1 MPKQQRIRD
10 PLHDLIEFNVERSQI
25 ERVLWSVLQTR
36 PFQRL
41 RRIKQLGFSDFVYPG
56 ATHSR
61 LLHSVGVFHTA
72 RRLMTVIDKYV
83 AARDAKADQA
93 LAAALLHD
101 VGHGPFSHAF
111 EKIGERFNL
120 KMAHHETV
128 SDALIRDSEI
138 TPLLCDEMGSGFAD
152 DVADMVSGSGVR
164 TIYSAVVSSQ
174 FDADR
179 LDYMRR
185 DRLMTGSQHAG
196 IDFEWLIQNLEVDA
210 VEHSVG
216 ETRLQPVQTFV
227 LGRKAIFAAEGYVLG
242 LFQLYPT
249 VYLHKATRGAEKIY
263 VELLAR
269 TFTLVKKGLTEK
281 TGLSPTHPLVK
292 FAQSPE
298 NIECALA
305 LDDTVIWGAL
315 SLMADAEDMCISTL
329 ARRMRDRKLYKC
341 IDVRAKIAHD
351 KSDSDAVS
359 EAADKVCENIKAEI
373 TKWLDGCSEKEPD
386 SPPKILLDEAERSP
400 YKEMYP
406 EDPKAPLNQVNIRT
420 EGDRLEDLSKRSEV
434 VAKLGT
440 YKSFRVYHA
449 EDDQDTKRKLIDIMD
464 AEIRKWPA

>member
-1 MPKQQRIRD
+1 MSKQQRIRD

-25 ERVLWSVLQTR
+25 EGVLWNVLQTR

-72 RRLMTVIDKYV
+72 RRLMTVIQKYMP
-83 AARDAKADQA
+83 AHDAKADQA

-111 EKIGERFNL
+111 EKIGERFDL

-128 SDALIRDSEI
+128 SEALIRDSEI
-138 TPLLCDEMGSGFAD
+138 TPLLREMGSGFPN

-164 TIYSAVVSSQ
+164 TIFSAVVSSQ

-179 LDYMRR
+179 LDYMQR
-185 DRLMTGSQHAG
+185 DRLMTGTQHAG
-196 IDFEWLIQNLEVDA
+196 IDFEWLVQNLEVDA
-210 VEHSVG
+210 VEHRVG
-216 ETRLQPVQTFV
+216 ETRLPPVQTFV
-227 LGRKAIFAAEGYVLG
+227 LGRKAIFAAEAYVLG

-263 VELLAR
+263 VELLTRA
-269 TFTLVKKGLTEK
+269 FTLVKKGLIDK
-281 TGLSPTHPLVK
+281 TGLPMTHPLVK

-298 NIECALA
+298 DIECALA

-315 SLMADAEDMCISTL
+315 ALMAEGDDACISTL
-329 ARRMRDRKLYKC
+329 ARRLRDRKLYKC
-341 IDVRAKIAHD
+341 LDVARQDRPRQKRQR
-351 KSDSDAVS
+351 
-359 EAADKVCENIKAEI
+359 
-373 TKWLDGCSEKEPD
+373 LG
-386 SPPKILLDEAERSP
+386 
-400 YKEMYP
+400 
-406 EDPKAPLNQVNIRT
+406 IR
-420 EGDRLEDLSKRSEV
+420 GR
-434 VAKLGT
+434 
-440 YKSFRVYHA
+440 
-449 EDDQDTKRKLIDIMD
+449 
-464 AEIRKWPA
+464 

>member
-1 MPKQQRIRD
+1 VPKPQRIRD

-25 ERVLWSVLQTR
+25 ERVLWDVLQTR
-36 PFQRL
+36 PLQRL

-72 RRLMTVIDKYV
+72 RRLLTVIDKYV
-83 AARDAKADQA
+83 LARDARADQA

-111 EKIGERFNL
+111 EKFGERFSL

-138 TPLLCDEMGSGFAD
+138 TPLLREMGSGFAN
-152 DVADMVSGSGVR
+152 DVADMVSGNGVR
-164 TIYSAVVSSQ
+164 TIYSAIVSSQ

-210 VEHSVG
+210 VEHRVG
-216 ETRLQPVQTFV
+216 ETRLPPVQTFV
-227 LGRKAIFAAEGYVLG
+227 LGRKAIFAAEAYVLG

-249 VYLHKATRGAEKIY
+249 VYLHKTTRGAEKIF

-269 TFTLVKKGLTEK
+269 TFTLVRNGLLEK
-281 TGLSPTHPLVK
+281 TGLPAKHALVK
-292 FAQSPE
+292 FLQSPE
-298 NIECALA
+298 DIECALA

-315 SLMADAEDMCISTL
+315 SLMVDAEDACVSTL
-329 ARRMRDRKLYKC
+329 AWRLRDRKLYKC
-341 IDVRAKIAHD
+341 LDVRAKIAHD
-351 KSDSDAVS
+351 RSDSDAVS
-359 EAADKVCENIKAEI
+359 GAADKVCENIKSKI
-373 TKWLDGCSEKEPD
+373 TQYLDEWSEKEPNA
-386 SPPKILLDEAERSP
+386 PPRILIDEAERSP
-400 YKEMYP
+400 YKNMYP
-406 EDPKAPLNQVNIRT
+406 EDPTAPLNQINIRT
-420 EGDRLEDLSKRSEV
+420 EGGRLEDLSKRSEV

-440 YKSFRVYHA
+440 YKAFRVYYA
-449 EDDQDTKRKLIDIMD
+449 EGDEDTKKKLIDIME
-464 AEIRKWPA
+464 AEIKKWPA

>member
-10 PLHDLIEFNVERSQI
+10 PLHDLIEFDVERSQI

-83 AARDAKADQA
+83 PAKDQKAFQA

-111 EKIGERFNL
+111 EKIGERFDL

-138 TPLLCDEMGSGFAD
+138 TPLLREMGSGFAN
-152 DVADMVSGSGVR
+152 DVADMVSSSGVR

-196 IDFEWLIQNLEVDA
+196 IDFEWLIQNLEVA
-210 VEHSVG
+210 EVEHSVG
-216 ETRLQPVQTFV
+216 DTRLDPVQTFV
-227 LGRKAIFAAEGYVLG
+227 LGRKAIFAAEAYVLG

-269 TFTLVKKGLTEK
+269 TFTLVKKGLIEK
-281 TGLSPTHPLVK
+281 TGLPATHPLVK

-315 SLMADAEDMCISTL
+315 SLMADAEDVCISTL
-329 ARRMRDRKLYKC
+329 ACRLRDRKLYKC
-341 IDVRAKIAHD
+341 LDVRAKIARD

-359 EAADKVCENIKAEI
+359 ETADKVCENIKAEI
-373 TKWLDGCSEKEPD
+373 TKCLNGWYEKEPNAA
-386 SPPKILLDEAERSP
+386 PRILLDEAERSP
-400 YKEMYP
+400 YKEMS
-406 EDPKAPLNQVNIRT
+406 EEPKAPLNQVNIRT
-420 EGDRLEDLSKRSEV
+420 EGDRLEDLSKRSQV

-449 EDDQDTKRKLIDIMD
+449 EDDEDTKRKLIEIMD
-464 AEIRKWPA
+464 VEIRKWPG

>member
-1 MPKQQRIRD
+1 
-10 PLHDLIEFNVERSQI
+10 
-25 ERVLWSVLQTR
+25 
-36 PFQRL
+36 
-41 RRIKQLGFSDFVYPG
+41 
-56 ATHSR
+56 
-61 LLHSVGVFHTA
+61 
-72 RRLMTVIDKYV
+72 MTVIDKYV
-83 AARDAKADQA
+83 AAKDQKAFQA

-111 EKIGERFNL
+111 EAIGERFNL

-138 TPLLCDEMGSGFAD
+138 TPLLCNEMGSGFAN
-152 DVADMVSGSGVR
+152 DVADMVRGSGVR

-196 IDFEWLIQNLEVDA
+196 IDFEWLVQNLEVA
-210 VEHSVG
+210 GVEHSVG
-216 ETRLQPVQTFV
+216 ETRLEPVQTFV
-227 LGRKAIFAAEGYVLG
+227 LGRKAIFAAEAYVLG

-269 TFTLVKKGLTEK
+269 TFSLVQKGLIEK
-281 TGLSPTHPLVK
+281 TGLPATHPLVK
-292 FAQSPE
+292 FAKSPE

-315 SLMADAEDMCISTL
+315 SLMGEAEDVCISKL
-329 ARRMRDRKLYKC
+329 AGRLRDRKLYKC
-341 IDVRAKIAHD
+341 IDVRTKIARD
-351 KSDSDAVS
+351 KSDGDATS
-359 EAADKVCENIKAEI
+359 EQADKVCENIKAEI
-373 TKWLDGCSEKEPD
+373 TKCLDGWSEKEPD
-386 SPPKILLDEAERSP
+386 APPRILIDEAERSP
-400 YKEMYP
+400 YKEMS

-420 EGDRLEDLSKRSEV
+420 EGDRLVDLSKRSQI

-449 EDDQDTKRKLIDIMD
+449 EDDEDTKSKLIDIMD
-464 AEIRKWPA
+464 AEIRKWQA

>member
-1 MPKQQRIRD
+1 M
-10 PLHDLIEFNVERSQI
+10 
-25 ERVLWSVLQTR
+25 LWSVLQTR

-41 RRIKQLGFSDFVYPG
+41 RRIKQLGFSDLVYPG

-72 RRLMTVIDKYV
+72 RRLMSVVDKHLP
-83 AARDAKADQA
+83 AKDQKALQA

-111 EKIGERFNL
+111 ETIGERFDL

-138 TPLLCDEMGSGFAD
+138 TPLLRDEMGSGFAD
-152 DVADMVSGSGVR
+152 DVADIVSGSGVR

-196 IDFEWLIQNLEVDA
+196 IDFEWLIQNLEVA
-210 VEHSVG
+210 EVEHRVG
-216 ETRLQPVQTFV
+216 ETRLSPVQTFV
-227 LGRKAIFAAEGYVLG
+227 LGRKAIFAAEAYVLG

-269 TFTLVKKGLTEK
+269 TFTLVRKGLTEK
-281 TGLSPTHPLVK
+281 TGLPATHPLVK
-292 FAQSPE
+292 FAEWPE
-298 NIECALA
+298 NIQCALA

-315 SLMADAEDMCISTL
+315 SLMADAEDVCISTL
-329 ARRMRDRKLYKC
+329 ARRMGDRRLYKC
-341 IDVRAKIAHD
+341 LDVRAKIARD
-351 KSDSDAVS
+351 KSDGDAVS
-359 EAADKVCENIKAEI
+359 DAADKVCENIKAEI
-373 TKWLDGCSEKEPD
+373 SNYLSGWSEKEPD
-386 SPPKILLDEAERSP
+386 APPRILVDEAERSP
-400 YKEMYP
+400 YREMYP

-420 EGDRLEDLSKRSEV
+420 EGGRLEDLSKRSEV
-434 VAKLGT
+434 VARLGT

-449 EDDQDTKRKLIDIMD
+449 EDDEDTKSKLIEIID

>member
-10 PLHDLIEFNVERSQI
+10 PLHDLIEFDVERSQI
-25 ERVLWSVLQTR
+25 ERVLWRVLQTR

-41 RRIKQLGFSDFVYPG
+41 RRIKQLGFSDLVYPG

-72 RRLMTVIDKYV
+72 RRLMTVIDRYV
-83 AARDAKADQA
+83 PAKDQKGLQA

-111 EKIGERFNL
+111 EKIGERFEL

-128 SDALIRDSEI
+128 SDVLIRDSEI
-138 TPLLCDEMGSGFAD
+138 TPLLREEMGSGFAN

-179 LDYMRR
+179 LDYIRR

-196 IDFEWLIQNLEVDA
+196 IDFEWLIQNLEVA
-210 VEHSVG
+210 EVENSVG
-216 ETRLQPVQTFV
+216 ETRLSPVQTFV
-227 LGRKAIFAAEGYVLG
+227 LGRKAIFAAEAYVLG

-249 VYLHKATRGAEKIY
+249 VYLHKTTRGAEKIY

-269 TFTLVKKGLTEK
+269 TFTLVKKGLIEK
-281 TGLSPTHPLVK
+281 TGLPTTHPLVK

-315 SLMADAEDMCISTL
+315 SLMADAKDTCISTL
-329 ARRMRDRKLYKC
+329 ARRMRDRELYKC
-341 IDVRAKIAHD
+341 LDVRAKIAHD
-351 KSDSDAVS
+351 RSDANS
-359 EAADKVCENIKAEI
+359 MSDEADKVCENIKAEI
-373 TKWLDGCSEKEPD
+373 TKCLDGWSEKEPD
-386 SPPKILLDEAERSP
+386 APPRISSTRQSARP
-400 YKEMYP
+400 TGRCFR
-406 EDPKAPLNQVNIRT
+406 RT
-420 EGDRLEDLSKRSEV
+420 LRPRL
-434 VAKLGT
+434 
-440 YKSFRVYHA
+440 
-449 EDDQDTKRKLIDIMD
+449 TK
-464 AEIRKWPA
+464 